1 MTEPLRSPCADD
13 CVHPDHA
20 KDTPRTESADL
31 STITYLAQCI
41 TRLENVLYDYRAICI
56 NPQGSAYAGLSS
68 LQKEYVTLL
77 KMGVEIYEA
86 NSQRP
91 PWSR

>member
-20 KDTPRTESADL
+20 KDTPRTESAEL
-31 STITYLAQCI
+31 STLAYLAQCI
-41 TRLENVLYDYRAICI
+41 TRLENVIYDYKAHCI
-56 NPQGSAYAGLSS
+56 ETQGADYPELSS
-68 LQKEYVTLL
+68 SQKEYVTLL
-77 KMGVEIYEA
+77 KMGVEIYKA